1 MNGLM
6 RLPLEGS
13 KGGGVKLGGPLD
25 NGVKGSARKRQRG
38 RGKDRMESQG
48 GGDGGGG
55 RGAEGEK
62 GGKRGREAGVKGG

>member
-55 RGAEGEK
+55 HVSRR
-62 GGKRGREAGVKGG
+62 GKRG